1 MFGMGLTLT
10 GADFKRVWT
19 LRKLV
24 AAGVIT
30 QFTVMPL
37 LALAIGH
44 LLGLPNAL
52 LVGLIVVGSCPG
64 GTASNVIAYLARANV
79 ALSIT
84 ITLVS
89 TALAPLITPFLIYS
103 LAGEMVNISPLNMM
117 KSVFWIVIFPLADGL
132 LLRHLLQHRLRP
144 LLAIFP
150 SVSIAAIS
158 AVIGVVMALNQEA
171 ILTFPLKVILAV
183 ILHNISWLASVYGI
197 GILFACSEKDRRT
210 LAVEIG
216 MQNSG
221 LGASLAT
228 SFLTPLSAL
237 PSALFSLWHNLS
249 GITLAQLWAGPLGA
263 QNSPGPSREP

>member
-1 MFGMGLTLT
+1 
-10 GADFKRVWT
+10 
-19 LRKLV
+19 
-24 AAGVIT
+24 
-30 QFTVMPL
+30 
-37 LALAIGH
+37 
-44 LLGLPNAL
+44 
-52 LVGLIVVGSCPG
+52 
-64 GTASNVIAYLARANV
+64 
-79 ALSIT
+79 
-84 ITLVS
+84 
-89 TALAPLITPFLIYS
+89 
-103 LAGEMVNISPLNMM
+103 
-117 KSVFWIVIFPLADGL
+117 
-132 LLRHLLQHRLRP
+132 
-144 LLAIFP
+144 
-150 SVSIAAIS
+150 
-158 AVIGVVMALNQEA
+158 VVMALNQEA

-197 GILFACSEKDRRT
+197 GILFACSGKDRRT